1 MLTYLTKNDFRR
13 EFIYLRDLVYELVAR
28 DMKQRYKRSVLG
40 FAWTLLT
47 PLFLFLV
54 FQFLFQFVLKVEIP
68 RFGPYAFSGLLVY
81 GWFQGAIIQSSADIT
96 GSRELVIRPGF
107 PAYILPVVTV
117 TTHFIYF
124 LLAFSAF
131 ILFLL
136 FFGQGVKWSVLFLP
150 LIFPFQFILILS
162 LSYLVASANVFF
174 RDTQHIVV
182 LIFQLL
188 LFLSPIFYEAKA
200 VPEMY
205 QRLYNLNPLVH
216 LLDAYRT
223 LLFGGLLFDWVPI
236 LVIGIF
242 ALALLSFSLN
252 VFLKM
257 RFRFVEEL

>member
-1 MLTYLTKNDFRR
+1 MLTYLTKFELRR
-13 EFIYLRDLVYELVAR
+13 ELIYLRDLVYELVVR
-28 DMKQRYKRSVLG
+28 DMKLRYKRSVLG

-54 FQFLFQFVLKVEIP
+54 FQFLFQFVLKVEVP

-81 GWFQGAIIQSSADIT
+81 AWFQGAIVQSAADIT

-107 PAYILPVVTV
+107 PVYILPLVTV

-136 FFGQGVKWSVLFLP
+136 LFGEGVELSILFLP
-150 LIFPFQFILILS
+150 FIFPFQFILTLG
-162 LSYLVASANVFF
+162 LCYFVASANVFF

-182 LIFQLL
+182 LAFQLL

-200 VPEMY
+200 VPETY
-205 QRLYNLNPLVH
+205 QSLYNLNPLVH
-216 LLDAYRT
+216 LLEAYRS
-223 LLFGGLLFDWVPI
+223 LLFRGLFFDWVPL
-236 LVIGIF
+236 LVIGLG
-242 ALALLSFSLN
+242 ALVLLSFSLH
-252 VFLKM
+252 VFLKV
-257 RFRFVEEL
+257 RYRFVEEL